1 MSSKTGAFMGTL
13 QEAYL
18 KFLHEK
24 PRTFLQKFLTVFL
37 RFLSFFYL
45 TAWAVKRTA
54 HRAGLLRRRRLAC
67 PVISVGNITTGG
79 TGKTPVVISLAQHF
93 CAEGKRVA
101 VLSRGYGR
109 SKNAPPFLW
118 VSDGKNILATP
129 EEGGDEPVLIAQKVP
144 KAAVLVGKDRYQSGL
159 EALKSFKP
167 DLFILDDGYQ
177 RRFEFHRDLDILVID
192 GINPFSTGS
201 VLPAGLLR
209 EPLSALSEANLFVL
223 NRVNLAR
230 SPEDIRTVLQK
241 YNPRAYVVESRY
253 VSVRLRDFKT
263 GQEVKP
269 VILARMPVGVFSGV
283 GNPLSVV
290 RTLVEEKIFVRHA
303 YHFPDH
309 FSYTPEKIAEI
320 LEDAKLRGLR
330 YLVTTEKDEVKLPRD
345 LKLEI
350 PILVHE
356 IDWEVIGGKSQWDT
370 LLKTLSLA
378 CSKT

>member
-1 MSSKTGAFMGTL
+1 MGSF

-18 KFLHEK
+18 KFLHDK
-24 PRTFLQKFLTVFL
+24 PKTFSQKACAAFLK
-37 RFLSFFYL
+37 FLSFFYL
-45 TAWAVKRTA
+45 AGWTAKKIAYR
-54 HRAGLLRRRRLAC
+54 GGFLRRRRLAC

-79 TGKTPVVISLAQHF
+79 TGKTPVVISLARHF

-118 VSDGKNILATP
+118 VSDGKNILVTP
-129 EEGGDEPVLIAQKVP
+129 EEGGDEPVLIAKKVP

-177 RRFEFHRDLDILVID
+177 RRFEFHRDLDILVVD

-209 EPLSALSEANLFVL
+209 EPLSALSEANLFVI

-241 YNPRAYVVESRY
+241 HNPRAYVVESRY
-253 VSVRLRDFKT
+253 VSLRLRDFKT
-263 GQEVKP
+263 GLEVKP
-269 VILARMPVGVFSGV
+269 VSLDRLPVGVFSGV

-290 RTLVEEKIFVRHA
+290 RTLADDKILVRHA
-303 YHFPDH
+303 YHLPDH
-309 FSYTPEKIAEI
+309 FVYTRENTEEI
-320 LEDAKLRGLR
+320 LADAKLRGLQ

-345 LKLEI
+345 LTSEI

-356 IDWEVIGGKSQWDT
+356 IEWQVSGGKAQWET

-378 CSKT
+378 SSKT